1 MANNIKTAISLEK
14 ALFEEVEALA
24 QEMEVSRS
32 HVFSLA
38 ARQFIE
44 HHRSQEMLEEINA
57 AHNDLPDPA
66 EETHQKQMRAKHREM
81 VKDQW

>member
-1 MANNIKTAISLEK
+1 MANNIKTAISLDKE
-14 ALFEEVEALA
+14 LFDEVEALA

-32 HVFSLA
+32 YVFSLA

-44 HHRSQEMLEEINA
+44 HHRSQEMLDEINE
-57 AHNDLPDPA
+57 AHHDLPDPV
-66 EETHQKQMRAKHREM
+66 EEAHQKQMRVKHFEA